1 MLTGYFN
8 ANGDPC
14 IEIEVSNPLGWKRKI
29 ECVIDTG
36 FTGFLSIPM
45 VQAFPIGLL
54 LIGTIPVTLA
64 DGRVSYKLACL
75 GEAYLGQERQIGTVL
90 IEPSSDQAL
99 LGIDFLKKF
108 NKRLV
113 VDPAMPLV
121 ELVPAFLPPPTPP
134 SSAPPGQI

>member
-54 LIGTIPVTLA
+54 LIGTIPVKLA
-64 DGRVSYKLACL
+64 DGSVSYKLTCL
-75 GEAYLGQERQIGTVL
+75 GKAYLGQESQIGTIL
-90 IEPSSDQAL
+90 IEPGSDQAL
-99 LGIDFLKKF
+99 LGIEFLKTF

-121 ELVPAFLPPPTPP
+121 EIVPALPPPASP
-134 SSAPPGQI
+134 SSAPA